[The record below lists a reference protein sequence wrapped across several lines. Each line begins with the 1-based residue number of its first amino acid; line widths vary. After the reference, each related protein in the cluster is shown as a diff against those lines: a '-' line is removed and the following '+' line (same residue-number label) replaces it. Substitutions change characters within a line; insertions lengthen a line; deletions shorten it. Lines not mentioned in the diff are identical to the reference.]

1 MLQRILFEI
10 KPTGICLKILWSRH
24 LFIKQKISEV
34 LLNSDVLNICIPILV
49 RIGKFMVLNY
59 RYGNKQSQP
68 RMFVHNKCRTTLCI
82 AIEFLNYLKEFTNEL
97 RRDVH
102 LCESILRLKCL
113 YEIKKFSWNL
123 QSAVDCISMQVMHCA
138 CDGS

>member
-10 KPTGICLKILWSRH
+10 KPTGICLKILWSRR

-59 RYGNKQSQP
+59 RYGNKQS
-68 RMFVHNKCRTTLCI
+68 
-82 AIEFLNYLKEFTNEL
+82 
-97 RRDVH
+97 
-102 LCESILRLKCL
+102 
-113 YEIKKFSWNL
+113 
-123 QSAVDCISMQVMHCA
+123 
-138 CDGS
+138 

>member
-49 RIGKFMVLNY
+49 RIGKFMVLKIIVTET
-59 RYGNKQSQP
+59 NKDSRECLFTINVELHCVLP
-68 RMFVHNKCRTTLCI
+68 
-82 AIEFLNYLKEFTNEL
+82 LNF
-97 RRDVH
+97 
-102 LCESILRLKCL
+102 
-113 YEIKKFSWNL
+113 
-123 QSAVDCISMQVMHCA
+123 
-138 CDGS
+138 

>member
-49 RIGKFMVLNY
+49 RIGKYNFTKLSL
-59 RYGNKQSQP
+59 RKQTKLAEN
-68 RMFVHNKCRTTLCI
+68 V
-82 AIEFLNYLKEFTNEL
+82 
-97 RRDVH
+97 
-102 LCESILRLKCL
+102 
-113 YEIKKFSWNL
+113 
-123 QSAVDCISMQVMHCA
+123 CA
-138 CDGS
+138 Q

>member
-34 LLNSDVLNICIPILV
+34 LLNSDVLHICIPILV
-49 RIGKFMVLNY
+49 RIAKFMVLNY
-59 RYGNKQSQP
+59 RYGNKQS
-68 RMFVHNKCRTTLCI
+68 CRECLFTINVELHCTLCI

-123 QSAVDCISMQVMHCA
+123 
-138 CDGS
+138 